1 MSIVAPPP
9 VTPPRPDEREALIR
23 EARERQRKRWL
34 GAAAVVALLAGAA
47 LGLDAIMAG
56 ESSNPSRPA
65 GGPTPAAANGKG
77 CGIRV
82 ADTRI
87 VDAGGSTV
95 YREPG
100 NWTPG
105 YPRSHVVRCSGSSI
119 WVVWDNGAASSQEAY
134 VGAHSIDRGSTWHL
148 IFAENYFGVNA
159 AHELDSYLGPW
170 ALLGPR
176 AAYFTGWCPVCGGES
191 AVSGTTSLWVT
202 KDGGRTFREYR
213 IPALIGYEPVALR
226 VSGRDATISA
236 KGFFRGVWRRKT
248 VTVHVE

>member
-1 MSIVAPPP
+1 MEIVLRAVQASTAQPPDFET
-9 VTPPRPDEREALIR
+9 VNALYHPEHVLTSDWGVEGR
-23 EARERQRKRWL
+23 SYH
-34 GAAAVVALLAGAA
+34 GAV
-47 LGLDAIMAG
+47 I
-56 ESSNPSRPA
+56 
-65 GGPTPAAANGKG
+65 
-77 CGIRV
+77 
-82 ADTRI
+82 
-87 VDAGGSTV
+87 
-95 YREPG
+95 
-100 NWTPG
+100 
-105 YPRSHVVRCSGSSI
+105 
-119 WVVWDNGAASSQEAY
+119 
-134 VGAHSIDRGSTWHL
+134 SIDRGSTWHL

-213 IPALIGYEPVALR
+213 IAALIGYEPVALR